1 MSAPLA
7 GLSAAQLAQQKLT
20 EQGAQQATAKAGP
33 SKFDQALKTQG
44 TQNAQAPNQVQQ
56 AGQVQQ
62 AHQVKQ
68 AQAVSEIQQAQK
80 AQMNKVNV
88 ATGAQTHADPGRST
102 TKSLSELFAD
112 MEKGQSVM
120 DQLISGGVKGK
131 NFNHAEL
138 LSLQAGMYKYTQELE
153 LTGKVVEKAT
163 SGLKDTLKTQV

>member
-33 SKFDQALKTQG
+33 SKFDQALKTQASQG
-44 TQNAQAPNQVQQ
+44 VQAPQQVQQ
-56 AGQVQQ
+56 AQHVSQAHQVQQ
-62 AHQVKQ
+62 AQ
-68 AQAVSEIQQAQK
+68 AISEVQQAQK

-88 ATGAQTHADPGRST
+88 ATGTQADPGKST

-131 NFNHAEL
+131 NFSHAEL

-163 SGLKDTLKTQV
+163 TGLKDTLKTQV